1 LRPDLGGGRG
11 KVEDSRRFSL
21 PLIFLALRH
30 WVNSWNGIGLLAV
43 LAAAEA
49 PPARRRHAKGG
60 AGGSIRH
67 KIGEG

>member
-1 LRPDLGGGRG
+1 LHELR
-11 KVEDSRRFSL
+11 VSV

-30 WVNSWNGIGLLAV
+30 WVNSWNGIGLLAA
-43 LAAAEA
+43 LLGAAAEA